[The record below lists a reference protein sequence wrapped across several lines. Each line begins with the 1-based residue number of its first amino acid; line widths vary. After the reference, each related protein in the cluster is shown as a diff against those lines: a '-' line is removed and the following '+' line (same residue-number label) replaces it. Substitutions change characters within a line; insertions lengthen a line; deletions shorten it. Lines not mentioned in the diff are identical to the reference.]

1 MWLVSSPA
9 SFSQNN
15 ERRTEDATA
24 EIALLK
30 RAVNEQDRRIAD
42 LEKAVSALQLRIV
55 SSPQKTGTG
64 DGEWLREQPKDS
76 IAPVSEATMAPW
88 KSLAV
93 WSRLKEGMSHAQV
106 VAILGKPTS
115 VKHIA
120 SSSFETLFYQGD
132 VHGSASVT
140 GTVVLNDDRVWEINT
155 PVF

>member
-9 SFSQNN
+9 SFSQSN

-30 RAVNEQDRRIAD
+30 RTVAEQDRRIAD
-42 LEKAVSALQLRIV
+42 LEKAVRALQLRIV
-55 SSPQKTGTG
+55 SSLQAAGTGTG
-64 DGEWLREQPKDS
+64 ESTREQPKDS
-76 IAPVSEATMAPW
+76 FAPISETTMAW

-93 WSRLKEGMSHAQV
+93 WSRLKVGMSHAQV

-115 VKHIA
+115 AKNIA
-120 SSSFETLFYQGD
+120 SSFETLFYHGD
-132 VHGSASVT
+132 VPGSGSVT
-140 GTVVLNDDRVWEINT
+140 GTVELKDDRVWEINT